1 MKGEL
6 PKLHKSV
13 DNTNNSYR
21 PSAWRDTL
29 APCQLLFAAMPS
41 TFQEKVSNRCGV
53 AGKLTGQ
60 CVFRICVGLEPKQVV
75 ILCDID

>member
-21 PSAWRDTL
+21 PSD
-29 APCQLLFAAMPS
+29 PCQLLFAAMPS

-53 AGKLTGQ
+53 AGKHTGQ